1 MSDQQRYHAIGLMS
15 GTSLDGLDVAYC
27 SFAWGERWHFEILAA
42 ETIAYSDE
50 WRERLSKAHALS
62 GLELTALHV
71 DLGKLHGDWVNQF
84 VRQHQLQPNF
94 IASHGHTVFHQ
105 PERGITLQI
114 GSAPHIAAATGVD
127 VVSDFRSMDVALGGQ
142 GAPLVPIGDV
152 FLFGE
157 YPLCL
162 NLGGIANVSVKHS
175 LQIEAYDISLCNI
188 ALNHFADKL
197 GFAYDAE
204 GKLARSGS
212 VDQSL
217 LEALNALAFFHQ
229 PAPKSLGKEFWID
242 SFLPVLESFGVS
254 ECDAL
259 RTITEHVAIQIGAAT
274 SSDEQGRML
283 ITGGGAHNSFLI
295 ERIAAYTRHELVVP
309 ERPIV
314 DFKEALIFAF
324 LGVLR
329 MNHQPNA
336 LTTVTGA
343 LHDSIGGAVYCAR

>member
-1 MSDQQRYHAIGLMS
+1 MSDQQRYHVIGLMS

-27 SFAWGERWHFEILAA
+27 SFAWNERWHFQILAA

-50 WRERLSKAHALS
+50 WRDRLSKAHTLS

-71 DLGKLHGDWVNQF
+71 DLGNLHGDWVNHF

-142 GAPLVPIGDV
+142 GAPLVPIGDI

-162 NLGGIANVSVKHS
+162 NLGGIANVSVKRS

-188 ALNHFADKL
+188 ALNHFAEKL
-197 GFAYDAE
+197 GFAYDAG

-217 LEALNALAFFHQ
+217 LDALNALAFFHQ
-229 PAPKSLGKEFWID
+229 PAPKSLGKEFWLNT
-242 SFLPVLESFGVS
+242 FLPTIESHAVR
-254 ECDAL
+254 EQDAL
-259 RTITEHVAIQIGAAT
+259 CTLNEHIAIQIA
-274 SSDEQGRML
+274 SSALQAEPGRML
-283 ITGGGAHNSFLI
+283 VTGGGAHNMFLL
-295 ERIAAYTRHELVVP
+295 ERLATHTQHEVVVP
-309 ERPIV
+309 EKRIV

-336 LTTVTGA
+336 LTTVTGSVR
-343 LHDSIGGAVYCAR
+343 DSIGGAVYCAR